1 MDNFSKKEFL
11 FLEELIKSKNQNQIK
26 IFTEQ
31 KSYQDLH
38 NLLSYL
44 SNEQRINFF
53 RILPLKLAASI
64 LEGMPDK
71 QEICRVL
78 NKTELARAASL
89 LKNFASDNQVDI
101 LKILPFSSSQKIL
114 QLLPKKNRKDIVSAI
129 SYADDTA
136 GGLMITEFLKY
147 NISLTANDIKKD
159 LEKHS
164 EQYKDFDVQ
173 YTYTVDKK
181 DRLVGIIPIRNLLLA
196 SGKTALS
203 NIIRKEIISIS
214 VDKKVEEIK
223 HYFEKYNFIAFPV
236 LDQEGKLLGIITR
249 GAMEHFLQKEAAQEV
264 LKLTGIMG
272 GEEYRSQ
279 PIYQRSVKRLSW
291 LSINIVLNFMAASV
305 IIAYEGT
312 LAQVITLAVFLPIIS
327 DMSGCSGN
335 QSVAV
340 TLREISLGLISHKEI
355 LKVLLKEL
363 VLGCI
368 NGIILGSIL
377 ALIAIFW
384 KGNIY
389 LGLVVGLALAINTVM
404 AVCLGSAI
412 PIVLKFFKMDPAI
425 ASSPIL
431 TTVTDMSG
439 FFLIFLLASQVLP
452 YIS

>member
-11 FLEELIKSKNQNQIK
+11 FLETILKNKKKGSIKNFAEK
-26 IFTEQ
+26 

-44 SNEQRINFF
+44 SHEERIQFF
-53 RILPLKLAASI
+53 FLLPTKLAASI
-64 LEGMPDK
+64 LSCMPDE
-71 QEICRVL
+71 QEICRIL
-78 NKTELARAASL
+78 TKLEYQQAANL
-89 LKNFASDNQVDI
+89 IKNFASNIQVDI
-101 LKILPFSSSQKIL
+101 LRLFPFTYSQKIL
-114 QLLPKKNRKDIVSAI
+114 EFLPKKTKKNII
-129 SYADDTA
+129 STIPFADNTA

-164 EQYKDFDVQ
+164 EQYKNYDVQ
-173 YTYTVDKK
+173 YTYIVDKK
-181 DRLVGIIPIRNLLLA
+181 GKLMGIIPIRNLLLA
-196 SGKTALS
+196 SGNTALS
-203 NIIRKEIISIS
+203 QITRKEIISI
-214 VDKKVEEIK
+214 VVNAKIEEIK
-223 HYFEKYNFIAFPV
+223 NYFEKYNFIAFPV
-236 LDQEGKLLGIITR
+236 LDQGGMLLGILTR
-249 GAMEHFLQKEAAQEV
+249 STMEHFLQKEAAQDA
-264 LKLTGIMG
+264 LKLTGIIG

-279 PIYQRSVKRLSW
+279 PIYQRAVRRLSW
-291 LSINIVLNFMAASV
+291 LSVNIVLNFMAASV
-305 IIAYEGT
+305 IIAYEGV

-355 LKVLLKEL
+355 FKVLFKEL
-363 VLGCI
+363 ILGCI
-368 NGIILGSIL
+368 NGFILGGIL

-389 LGLVVGLALAINTVM
+389 LGLVVGSALALNTVI
-404 AVCLGSAI
+404 AIGLGSSI
-412 PIVLKFFKMDPAI
+412 PIVLKFFKVDPAI

-431 TTVTDMSG
+431 TTITDTSG
-439 FFLIFLLASQVLP
+439 FFLIFFLASQLLP